1 MHNDLLLLKQT
12 ILNTLV
18 FLSKRVKSLFNKQ
31 IKIRMDKKMKAP
43 SWTNEEKLI
52 LLENVKTFDDIV
64 NKKFSS
70 TLTKEQKEKA

>member
-1 MHNDLLLLKQT
+1 
-12 ILNTLV
+12 
-18 FLSKRVKSLFNKQ
+18 
-31 IKIRMDKKMKAP
+31 MKAP

-70 TLTKEQKEKA
+70 TLTKEQKEKAWQKIAIVIVKIVITVQLYSY

>member
-1 MHNDLLLLKQT
+1 
-12 ILNTLV
+12 
-18 FLSKRVKSLFNKQ
+18 
-31 IKIRMDKKMKAP
+31 MKAP

-70 TLTKEQKEKA
+70 TVTKKQKEEAWQKMATNMEARVRQKESIQRQ

>member
-1 MHNDLLLLKQT
+1 
-12 ILNTLV
+12 
-18 FLSKRVKSLFNKQ
+18 
-31 IKIRMDKKMKAP
+31 MKAP

-70 TLTKEQKEKA
+70 TLTKEQKENVVYPKNTAFWTFFIYYYSGIFFLLNINGLL

>member
-1 MHNDLLLLKQT
+1 
-12 ILNTLV
+12 
-18 FLSKRVKSLFNKQ
+18 
-31 IKIRMDKKMKAP
+31 MKAP

-70 TLTKEQKEKA
+70 TVTKKTKRGGVAEDSYQHGSKGKTERKYSKTVIN